1 MKPHLFDA
9 IVAMHNIRM
18 ELAPTIH
25 GAIARFTFPEYN
37 AHRSFGDRRV
47 CFVEASWN
55 NHGVDSEGHPYISG
69 VARQVS
75 KDRMIVAGFGLHA
88 HITSDTN
95 GDTGMKT
102 DIEDHG
108 EMICFKYTGG
118 TGRSVTIRLTTSLIS
133 DEQAV
138 VSMRRELPRS
148 MNFDDIA
155 WLAKSTWNR

>member
-1 MKPHLFDA
+1 
-9 IVAMHNIRM
+9 
-18 ELAPTIH
+18 
-25 GAIARFTFPEYN
+25 
-37 AHRSFGDRRV
+37 
-47 CFVEASWN
+47 
-55 NHGVDSEGHPYISG
+55 
-69 VARQVS
+69 
-75 KDRMIVAGFGLHA
+75 
-88 HITSDTN
+88 
-95 GDTGMKT
+95 MKT